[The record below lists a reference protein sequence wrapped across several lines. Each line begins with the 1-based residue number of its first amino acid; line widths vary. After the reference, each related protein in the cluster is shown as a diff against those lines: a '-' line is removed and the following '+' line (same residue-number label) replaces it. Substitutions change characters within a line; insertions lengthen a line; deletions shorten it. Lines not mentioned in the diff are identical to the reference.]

1 MGPLIKGYSILGS
14 IYWGPL
20 ILGNC
25 NIGGYLGAYIR
36 IVWGLYIVGGLVG
49 SIIAVKVNKHI
60 GVQVAIPY
68 SQWLL
73 TSESLIAMWVF
84 CCDFP

>member
-1 MGPLIKGYSILGS
+1 MGPHIKDYSILGS
-14 IYWGPL
+14 I
-20 ILGNC
+20 LGSPYF
-25 NIGGYLGAYIR
+25 GKLQYRGYLGAYIR
-36 IVWGLYIVGGLVG
+36 IVWGLYMVGGLVG
-49 SIIAVKVNKHI
+49 SIIAVKVNKQI